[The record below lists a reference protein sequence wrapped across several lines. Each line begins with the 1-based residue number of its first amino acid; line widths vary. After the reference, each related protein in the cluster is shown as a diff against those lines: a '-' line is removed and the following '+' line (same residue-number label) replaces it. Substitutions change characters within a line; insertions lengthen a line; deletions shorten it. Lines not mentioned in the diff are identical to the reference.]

1 MREIP
6 NKPPP
11 PYTPPVPV
19 PTTAAVVSSVLPPT
33 IEQIDTASDFA
44 TESLFRAHLDNN
56 LKNVNFENQTLDDTV
71 LKNVEKGCLKFL
83 FDLCKELAVEHY
95 EKFKTDEGPSWVKL
109 VSKEKLSLNGPF
121 NKVELNGYFKK
132 KLRVL
137 LGYEKIERRENA
149 IIRWSRK
156 KRDHVDEIL
165 VLESQ
170 AEESEWTSYDRDE
183 LNVKNDVTNEIMNML
198 LSETAEVLSQILK
211 KKSKKLLL

>member
-11 PYTPPVPV
+11 PYTPPVTAPAPV
-19 PTTAAVVSSVLPPT
+19 VPSVLPSSVDQLDVAADCAAE
-33 IEQIDTASDFA
+33 ILYS
-44 TESLFRAHLDNN
+44 AHVEGTLET
-56 LKNVNFENQTLDDTV
+56 VTFENQTIDDSV

-95 EKFKTDEGPSWVKL
+95 EKFKVDEGPSWMRL
-109 VSKEKLSLNGPF
+109 PSKQKLSLNAP
-121 NKVELNGYFKK
+121 FKK
-132 KLRVL
+132 ADLKRFLSKRLRIL
-137 LGYEKIERRENA
+137 LGHEKVERRENA

-170 AEESEWTSYDRDE
+170 AEESEWTNYDRDE
-183 LNVKNDVTNEIMNML
+183 LVVKNEVTNEIMNIL
-198 LSETAEVLSQILK
+198 LDETAKVLSEVLK
-211 KKSKKLLL
+211 KKLKKTLV